1 MLGSMT
7 QHTAQQADGLPPL
20 PTNLDAG
27 ELLGVFTAIG
37 ADPMIGVAILGED
50 GCIYWCNP
58 QMAKLFFGDKKTAQE
73 AIGQSLDDLY
83 PASWVHERVKL
94 LKQAAESNKP
104 VQLRSIWEG
113 RQQYSW
119 IHPLDAEHPEAM
131 DADEKHG
138 GPMPRRLLVITKRV
152 SGEGKAEELKH
163 ADGFDKVDSELI
175 DLGPLDVLT
184 SRELEVLA
192 LLGQGL
198 AAAEIAKVLHRSVK
212 TINTHRENIGKKLKI
227 DDRVKLANVAQRAGL
242 RFADAE
248 KERV

>member
-1 MLGSMT
+1 MLTPMT
-7 QHTAQQADGLPPL
+7 HRTSDSAGMPPL
-20 PTNLDAG
+20 PSNLDSD
-27 ELLGVFTAIG
+27 ELLGVFTAVG
-37 ADPMIGVAILGED
+37 ADPMIGVAIIGED
-50 GCIYWCNP
+50 GRIFWVNP

-73 AIGQSLDDLY
+73 SIGQSLSDLY
-83 PASWVHERVKL
+83 PANWVEERLKL
-94 LKQAAESNKP
+94 LKQAAETNKP

-119 IHPLDAEHPEAM
+119 IHPLDAEHPEPM
-131 DADEKHG
+131 EADEQHG

-163 ADGFDKVDSELI
+163 NDGFEKIDSETV

-198 AAAEIAKVLHRSVK
+198 AAAEIAKLLHRSVK

-242 RFADAE
+242 RLADAE

>member
-1 MLGSMT
+1 MSHLHHPSEPES
-7 QHTAQQADGLPPL
+7 APSLPSGM
-20 PTNLDAG
+20 DSG
-27 ELLGVFTAIG
+27 ELRGVFAAIG

-50 GCIYWCNP
+50 GHIFWVNP
-58 QMAKLFFGDKKTAQE
+58 QMAQLFFGDKKTAHE
-73 AIGQSLDDLY
+73 AMGKNLASMY
-83 PASWVHERVKL
+83 PGPWVDERLKL
-94 LKQAAESNKP
+94 LKHAAATNKP
-104 VQLRSIWEG
+104 IQLRSIWEG

-119 IHPLDAEHPEAM
+119 IHPLEAESEEEMAP
-131 DADEKHG
+131 DENHG
-138 GPMPRRLLVITKRV
+138 GPMPRRFLVITKRV
-152 SGEGKAEELKH
+152 SGEGKTEELKQ

>member
-1 MLGSMT
+1 MN
-7 QHTAQQADGLPPL
+7 QHPHAQAEPEGLPPL
-20 PTNLDAG
+20 PSNLDSD
-27 ELLGVFTAIG
+27 ELRGVFTAIG

-50 GCIYWCNP
+50 GCIYWVNP
-58 QMAKLFFGDKKTAQE
+58 QMAQLFFGNKKTAQE
-73 AIGQSLDDLY
+73 AMGHSLSDLY
-83 PASWVHERVKL
+83 PAPWVDERLKL
-94 LKQAAESNKP
+94 LKQAAETNKP

-119 IHPLDAEHPEAM
+119 IHPLDAEHPEPM

-163 ADGFDKVDSELI
+163 ADGFEKVDSETV

-198 AAAEIAKVLHRSVK
+198 AAAEIAKLLHRSVK

-242 RFADAE
+242 RIADAE
-248 KERV
+248 RERV

>member
-7 QHTAQQADGLPPL
+7 QHTTGPQSVPPL
-20 PTNLDAG
+20 PADIATD
-27 ELLGVFTAIG
+27 ELRGFFAAIG

-50 GCIYWCNP
+50 GHIFWTNP
-58 QMAKLFFGDKKTAQE
+58 QMARLFFGETRTAPEAMGKNLADMYPGPWVDERLKLMKK
-73 AIGQSLDDLY
+73 
-83 PASWVHERVKL
+83 
-94 LKQAAESNKP
+94 AAETNTP

-119 IHPLDAEHPEAM
+119 LHPLEAESEDAMEPGE
-131 DADEKHG
+131 EFG
-138 GPMPRRLLVITKRV
+138 GTMPRRFLVITKRV
-152 SGEGKAEELKH
+152 SGEGKTEELTP
-163 ADGFDKVDSELI
+163 ANGFDKVDSELI

-212 TINTHRENIGKKLKI
+212 TINTHRESIGKKLKI

>member
-1 MLGSMT
+1 MT
-7 QHTAQQADGLPPL
+7 QQSTGSQSVPPL
-20 PTNLDAG
+20 PSGIAAD
-27 ELLGVFTAIG
+27 ELRGVFAAIG
-37 ADPMIGVAILGED
+37 ADPMIGVAIVGED
-50 GCIYWCNP
+50 GHIFWTNP
-58 QMAKLFFGDKKTAQE
+58 QMARLFFGDTKTAAE
-73 AIGQSLDDLY
+73 AMGQNLADMY
-83 PASWVHERVKL
+83 PGPWVEERLKL
-94 LKQAAESNKP
+94 MKHAADNNKP

-119 IHPLDAEHPEAM
+119 MHPLEAEAPESM
-131 DADEKHG
+131 EPGEEHG
-138 GPMPRRLLVITKRV
+138 GEMPRRLLIITKRV
-152 SGEGKAEELKH
+152 SGEGKTEELKQ
-163 ADGFDKVDSELI
+163 ADGFDKVDSETI

>member
-1 MLGSMT
+1 MLGSMAHQPT
-7 QHTAQQADGLPPL
+7 DTTGLPPL
-20 PTNLDAG
+20 PSNLDSD
-27 ELLGVFTAIG
+27 EMRGVFTAIG
-37 ADPMIGVAILGED
+37 ADPMIGVAILGDD
-50 GCIYWCNP
+50 GCVYWCNP

-73 AIGQSLDDLY
+73 AMGNSLADLY
-83 PASWVHERVKL
+83 PEPWVQERIKL
-94 LKQAAESNKP
+94 LKQVAETNKP

-119 IHPLDAEHPEAM
+119 IHPLDAEHPEPMEAH
-131 DADEKHG
+131 ETHG

-152 SGEGKAEELKH
+152 SGEGKGEELKH
-163 ADGFDKVDSELI
+163 NDGFEKIDSETV

-198 AAAEIAKVLHRSVK
+198 AAAEIAKLLHRSVK

-242 RFADAE
+242 RMADAE

>member
-1 MLGSMT
+1 MG
-7 QHTAQQADGLPPL
+7 HTLS
-20 PTNLDAG
+20 
-27 ELLGVFTAIG
+27 E
-37 ADPMIGVAILGED
+37 
-50 GCIYWCNP
+50 
-58 QMAKLFFGDKKTAQE
+58 
-73 AIGQSLDDLY
+73 LY
-83 PASWVHERVKL
+83 PAPWVEERLKL
-94 LKQAAESNKP
+94 LKQVADTNKP
-104 VQLRSIWEG
+104 IQVRSIWEG

-119 IHPLDAEHPEAM
+119 IHPLEAEHPEPM
-131 DADEKHG
+131 DPDEQHG
-138 GPMPRRLLVITKRV
+138 GPMPPRFLVITKRV
-152 SGEGKAEELKH
+152 SGEGKAEELTQ
-163 ADGFDKVDSELI
+163 ADGFDKVDSEMV

-248 KERV
+248 RERV